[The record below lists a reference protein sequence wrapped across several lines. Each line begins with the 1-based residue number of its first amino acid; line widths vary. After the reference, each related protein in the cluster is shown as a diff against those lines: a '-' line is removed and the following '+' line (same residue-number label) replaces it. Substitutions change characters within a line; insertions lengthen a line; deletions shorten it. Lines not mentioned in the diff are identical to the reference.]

1 MTIKDSPYRDIDW
14 DAMDAAENQ
23 ALLDPKEAA
32 RQAAL
37 PRSRT
42 TLIRAEGGP
51 FDGMDLNVPPGG
63 SEVVLPAAYG
73 DGDMKGKVIYRRKG
87 NVMEYVGQPEQIP
100 DDEDDG

>member
-1 MTIKDSPYRDIDW
+1 MTDLSPYRDIDW
-14 DAMDAAENQ
+14 DAMAEEEEK

-37 PRSRT
+37 PKSRT
-42 TLIRAEGGP
+42 LLLKAEGGP
-51 FDGMDLNVPPGG
+51 FDGMELNVPPGG

-87 NVMEYVGQPEQIP
+87 NVMEYIGQPEQIP
-100 DDEDDG
+100 DDEDDDD